1 MQRKTYPQGCLIG
14 SLVAGATI
22 FVKAKMTMGGRGRVD
37 VGHDQ
42 DTVAS
47 QTLPIDVVAM
57 TMRS

>member
-1 MQRKTYPQGCLIG
+1 MIG
-14 SLVAGATI
+14 SSVASATV
-22 FVKAKMTMGGRGRVD
+22 FVEAKVTMGGRGGVD

-47 QTLPIDVVAM
+47 ETLPIDVVAM